1 MKSVQIKT
9 TGMSCTGC
17 EGLVKE
23 MVSELDGVKSV
34 KPSFK
39 KELVEVKFDES
50 KVKVEDIKAKIKE
63 AGYKAE

>member
-1 MKSVQIKT
+1 MH
-9 TGMSCTGC
+9 CNGC

-23 MVSELDGVKSV
+23 TVSELVGVKSV

-50 KVKVEDIKAKIKE
+50 KVKVEDIKKKINE

>member
-1 MKSVQIKT
+1 VKEVKIKT
-9 TGMSCTGC
+9 LGMSCTGC

-50 KVKVEDIKAKIKE
+50 KVKVEDIKKKINE